1 MAPGSETAVAGVV
14 PRRAEQVPL
23 RPSLLDGL
31 DAGETDGDD
40 GGHGQPARALRRRGL
55 RNLVLF
61 ALSAAAVIV
70 VWQVVRRPG
79 PDLAAA
85 SRMRTLIDSESG
97 EVFADHRVAEGASYP
112 LVNPKTG
119 RATLFPAERCYWT
132 RAGEAKWRPTFVFV
146 PPGEASA
153 VCPECGREVVP
164 HNPRPPE
171 DLMLEALR
179 RHREGG

>member
-1 MAPGSETAVAGVV
+1 
-14 PRRAEQVPL
+14 
-23 RPSLLDGL
+23 PSLLDGL

-40 GGHGQPARALRRRGL
+40 AGGGRPVRALRRRGL

-61 ALSAAAVIV
+61 VLSAAAVIV
-70 VWQVVRRPG
+70 LWQALRRPG

-85 SRMRTLIDSESG
+85 SRMRTLIDAESG
-97 EVFADHRVAEGASYP
+97 EVFSDHRVAEGASYP

-119 RATLFPAERCYWT
+119 RAMLFPVERCHWT
-132 RAGEAKWRPTFVFV
+132 AEGEAKWEPTFVFV

-153 VCPECGREVVP
+153 MCPECGRKVVP

-171 DLMLEALR
+171 AMMLEALR